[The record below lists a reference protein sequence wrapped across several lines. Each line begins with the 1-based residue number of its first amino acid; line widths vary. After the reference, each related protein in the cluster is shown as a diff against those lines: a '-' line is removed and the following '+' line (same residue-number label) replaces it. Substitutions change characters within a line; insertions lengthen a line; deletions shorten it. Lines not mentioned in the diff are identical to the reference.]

1 MPYINIKTEIPGPKA
16 KIVLERRA
24 RAVSSGVARATD
36 VVVERARGALVD
48 DVDGNTFIDF
58 AGGIGMLAVGHCP
71 ENVTRAMSE
80 QASKLIHM
88 CALVGTYE
96 PYVRLAE
103 LLNTVAP
110 GSFPK
115 KTVLANSGAE
125 AVENAVKLAR
135 VFTGRQA
142 IVVFEGAYHGRTLL
156 TLSLTSKYNLFKKG
170 FGPFAPE
177 IYRFNAPNLYRRPEG
192 LTEAQ
197 YLDECLRQLDKNF
210 VAQVEPSSVAAV
222 LIEPVQGEAGFLPV
236 PAPFLQRLRELCDKH
251 GMLLIA
257 DEIQCGMGRTGKL
270 FAIEHYGIVPDLVT
284 TAKSLGAGMPIS
296 AVTGRADVLDSAHV
310 GGVGGTYGGNPVA
323 CAAAIEAIETIRKPE
338 FLSRAVEVGKLLE
351 RRLASWRERFPIVG
365 DVRGLG
371 PMQLVELVRD
381 RKTKEPAPDETLATI
396 RRAAAKGLVL
406 IRAGLY
412 SNCIRL
418 MPPLV
423 ADDALYNEGLDV
435 LEGAMAEQVRLMEK
449 PREAVAK
456 A

>member
-1 MPYINIKTEIPGPKA
+1 MSYINLKTEIPGPKA
-16 KIVLERRA
+16 KEWLERRA
-24 RAVSSGVARATD
+24 RAVSGGIGRATG
-36 VVVERARGALVD
+36 VVVDRASGALVH

-71 ENVTRAMSE
+71 SNVIEAIKQ
-80 QASKLIHM
+80 QAEKLIHM

-103 LLNTVAP
+103 LLNEVAP
-110 GSFPK
+110 GDFPK

-125 AVENAVKLAR
+125 AVENAVKLSR
-135 VFTGRQA
+135 VATGRQA

-177 IYRFNAPNLYRRPEG
+177 IYRFPAPNLYRRPSS
-192 LTEAQ
+192 LTEDQ
-197 YLDECLRQLDKNF
+197 YLEECLRGLDKCF
-210 VAQVEPSSVAAV
+210 VAQVDPSAVAAV

-236 PAPFLQRLRELCDKH
+236 PRPFLKRLRELCDRH

-257 DEIQCGMGRTGKL
+257 DEIQCGMGRTGRL

-296 AVTGRADVLDSAHV
+296 AVTGRAEVLDAAHL
-310 GGVGGTYGGNPVA
+310 GGVGGTYGGSPLA
-323 CAAAIEAIETIRKPE
+323 CVAAIEAIETIRKPE
-338 FLSRAVEVGKLLE
+338 FLARATEIGTLLQ
-351 RRLASWRERFPIVG
+351 RRLAAWRERFPLVG
-365 DVRGLG
+365 DARGLG
-371 PMQLVELVRD
+371 PMQLVEFVRD
-381 RKTKEPAPDETLATI
+381 RATKEPAPEEALAI
-396 RRAAAKGLVL
+396 IKRAVSRGLVL

-418 MPPLV
+418 MPPLI
-423 ADDALYNEGLDV
+423 AANDLYEEGLDV
-435 LEGAMAEQVRLMEK
+435 LEEAIAAQESMMEK
-449 PREAVAK
+449 PKEAIARS
-456 A
+456 